1 VINALP
7 IRCIILLL
15 KNALR
20 AISQIVI
27 SVSLVAMP
35 KFARPAIQAL
45 KFIPQAG
52 NVSKNARKTFISAI
66 LI

>member
-1 VINALP
+1 
-7 IRCIILLL
+7 
-15 KNALR
+15 
-20 AISQIVI
+20 
-27 SVSLVAMP
+27 MP
-35 KFARPAIQAL
+35 KFARPAILAL